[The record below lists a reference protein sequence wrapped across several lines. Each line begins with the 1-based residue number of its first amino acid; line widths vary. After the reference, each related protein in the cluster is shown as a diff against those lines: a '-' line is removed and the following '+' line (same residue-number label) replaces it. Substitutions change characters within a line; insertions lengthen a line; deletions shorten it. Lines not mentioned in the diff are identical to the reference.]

1 MTTGCGHFGRVRWA
15 ALLLAVALGVPARL
29 QAQDTTSRTVAPS
42 AASRMAARLRVVF
55 RPPERG
61 TTRER
66 SLGRGGEPTR
76 ALTPPLRVDTLIPQ
90 TLRSAPFVAV
100 CAAGQPDSARLT
112 VRRSDSTATSASMM
126 IALVPGLNRIALAE
140 TGLLLRDGDVVV
152 WSLATRSGVTYL
164 ESQLER
170 RVVRATPT
178 VASLTR
184 NGIWA
189 DALDLFVVDALNA
202 RPLAVERLTGFLDG
216 AGVEACPVPAPT

>member
-1 MTTGCGHFGRVRWA
+1 MMTGCGHFGRVRWA
-15 ALLLAVALGVPARL
+15 ALLLACASGVPARL
-29 QAQDTTSRTVAPS
+29 PAQDTTARAVAPS
-42 AASRMAARLRVVF
+42 PASRMAARLRVVF

-76 ALTPPLRVDTLIPQ
+76 ALAPPLRVDTLVAQ
-90 TLRSAPFVAV
+90 TLRAAPFVAV
-100 CAAGQPDSARLT
+100 CAVGQADSARLT
-112 VRRSDSTATSASMM
+112 VRRSDTTATIM

-140 TGLLLRDGDVVV
+140 TGLMLRDGDVAI

-164 ESQLER
+164 ESQIER

-184 NGIWA
+184 NGIWS

-202 RPLAVERLTGFLDG
+202 RPLAVERLNGFLEG
-216 AGVEACPVPAPT
+216 AGIEACPVPPPA